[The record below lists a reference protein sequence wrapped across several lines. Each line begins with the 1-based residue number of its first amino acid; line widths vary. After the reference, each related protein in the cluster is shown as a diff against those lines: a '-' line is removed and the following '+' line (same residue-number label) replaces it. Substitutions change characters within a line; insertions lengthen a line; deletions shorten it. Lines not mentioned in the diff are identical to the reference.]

1 MISNIYLG
9 KVKKIEGAYTY
20 KFRVFKFFKK
30 FVHQMPPPMADRV
43 NEDV

>member
-20 KFRVFKFFKK
+20 KFRVFKFI
-30 FVHQMPPPMADRV
+30 MADRV
-43 NEDV
+43 DLKNILN